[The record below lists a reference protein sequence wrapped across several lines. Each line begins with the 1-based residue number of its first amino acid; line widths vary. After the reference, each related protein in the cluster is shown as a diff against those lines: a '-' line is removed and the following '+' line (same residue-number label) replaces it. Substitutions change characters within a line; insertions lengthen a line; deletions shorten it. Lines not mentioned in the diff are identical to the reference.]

1 MTNEEIARAT
11 GLKLIGV
18 RSGAEVEAIILA
30 AINRAQSEDK
40 ARANFLLNLGAEL
53 LAQETLEDDAEF
65 EAWWQKFRNHSDMAG
80 ETKSDC
86 KLAWKAARKRLGI
99 HKTK

>member
-1 MTNEEIARAT
+1 MTEHEQIDAFSDDIERVIQRYRNEFQISYAAV
-11 GLKLIGV
+11 IG
-18 RSGAEVEAIILA
+18 ILF
-30 AINRAQSEDK
+30 IK
-40 ARANFLLNLGAEL
+40 AHD

-65 EAWWQKFRNHSDMAG
+65 EAWWQKFRNHIDMAG